1 MRTPFAIAVMLG
13 ALLTGATAA
22 HAQTPSPPATA
33 SVNIQNSLNVA
44 TIRPMR
50 FEARANGGSLSVTAS
65 GLADAP
71 AMIQISGDPGR
82 IYRIRV
88 PRILTATGDVAMI
101 EDLRVWSLNSGDI
114 SETRVG
120 RMDSE
125 GRDLLRITG
134 QLRILRS
141 SDGASTVTAL
151 PLSIDYE

>member
-1 MRTPFAIAVMLG
+1 MRLPLAIPLAIG
-13 ALLTGATAA
+13 ALLAGVMSAR
-22 HAQTPSPPATA
+22 AQTPSPPATA
-33 SVNIQNSLNVA
+33 SIGVQNSLNVA

-50 FEARANGGSLSVTAS
+50 FQTRDGRTSLSVTAS

-88 PRILTATGDVAMI
+88 PRIVTATGDTALI
-101 EDLRVWSLNSGDI
+101 EDLRVLSQNSGDI

-120 RMDSE
+120 RLDGE
-125 GRDLLRITG
+125 GQDLLRITG

-141 SDGASTVTAL
+141 SDGTDTVAAL